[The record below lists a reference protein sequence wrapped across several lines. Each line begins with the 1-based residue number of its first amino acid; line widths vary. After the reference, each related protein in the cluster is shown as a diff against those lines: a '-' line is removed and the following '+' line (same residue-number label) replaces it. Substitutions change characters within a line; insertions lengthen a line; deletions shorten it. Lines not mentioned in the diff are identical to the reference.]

1 MPRINLLPWRE
12 QERKIRRRE
21 FSVAAGAA
29 VFAAVIV
36 ALGGKVVYSSWIDA
50 QTEKNNLLKKEI
62 VKLDAQIADIQDLES
77 RKQRLVARME
87 IIEKLQRK
95 RPEIVHQFDELVR
108 TVPDG
113 VYLTSIKQSGNKL
126 EIKGVAQSSTRVST
140 FMRNIDSSVW
150 MDNPELQVVEA
161 AKDSPTGGSSFTL
174 FTDTVGVNLEERRR
188 INREEGCGK
197 MNFLD
202 QLRALDPRDPGR
214 WPLAI
219 RGILRHG

>member
-12 QERKIRRRE
+12 QERKVRRRE
-21 FSVAAGAA
+21 FGVASGGAVIAA
-29 VFAAVIV
+29 VMF
-36 ALGGKVVYSSWIDA
+36 ALGGKLVYSSWTDSQI
-50 QTEKNNLLKKEI
+50 EKNNLLKKEI
-62 VKLDAQIADIQDLES
+62 VKLDAQIADIQDLEN

-113 VYLTSIKQSGNKL
+113 VYLNSIKQTGNKL
-126 EIKGVAQSSTRVST
+126 EIRGVAQSSTRVST

-150 MDNPELQVVEA
+150 MDNPVLQVVET

-174 FTDTVGVNLEERRR
+174 FTDTVGVNLEDGGESTV
-188 INREEGCGK
+188 K
-197 MNFLD
+197 KV
-202 QLRALDPRDPGR
+202 A
-214 WPLAI
+214 AK
-219 RGILRHG
+219 

>member
-21 FSVAAGAA
+21 FTVAACGAIVAAA
-29 VFAAVIV
+29 VFVG
-36 ALGGKVVYSSWIDA
+36 GGKLVYSSWTDS

-62 VKLDAQIADIQDLES
+62 VKLDAQIADIQDLET

-95 RPEIVHQFDELVR
+95 RPEIVHLFDEIVK

-113 VYLTSIKQSGNKL
+113 IYLTAIKQSGNRL
-126 EIKGVAQSSTRVST
+126 EIHGIAQSSTRVST

-150 MDNPELQVVEA
+150 MDNPVLQVVES
-161 AKDSPTGGSSFTL
+161 AKDSPTGGSNFTL
-174 FTDTVGVNLEERRR
+174 TSDVVGVDLE
-188 INREEGCGK
+188 
-197 MNFLD
+197 
-202 QLRALDPRDPGR
+202 
-214 WPLAI
+214 
-219 RGILRHG
+219 HGGETTVKRMAAK